1 MEWHNKL
8 HSLSHTG
15 LITIRL
21 KKGIKGSVQKYSAAH
36 SMLQKH
42 ETNWRCFPLSSYP
55 FCSLK
60 KKEKKKPSAQLADY
74 HQFISASLDN
84 SPLGFVLF
92 FFKKE
97 AILKAAM
104 PLSFTEFT
112 MGSVVTPFT
121 LLFMPSPVFQ
131 PLPKIKI
138 TIKHCLNAAYIIV
151 SDIKREYIRSIESLN
166 MKGNERTVSRG
177 FVTLFPLFK
186 KQLIQRIKRRQCTTQ
201 YRYSEC
207 FHMQQKNSTGQGW
220 QVSDSATQQN
230 TTSNTPFREHTFP
243 LFRYS
248 ALAWRKDQGEITEI
262 ICQRWQKK

>member
-1 MEWHNKL
+1 
-8 HSLSHTG
+8 
-15 LITIRL
+15 
-21 KKGIKGSVQKYSAAH
+21 
-36 SMLQKH
+36 
-42 ETNWRCFPLSSYP
+42 
-55 FCSLK
+55 
-60 KKEKKKPSAQLADY
+60 
-74 HQFISASLDN
+74 
-84 SPLGFVLF
+84 
-92 FFKKE
+92 
-97 AILKAAM
+97 M